1 MKTPEALRM
10 VFEFIAVLS
19 TIAEDGAHLN
29 GALRQKL
36 PDLKCC
42 RCLNAS
48 LPQYSWVRS
57 TDLMTDF

>member
-29 GALRQKL
+29 GALEHCKN
-36 PDLKCC
+36 LKAIFKENIDE
-42 RCLNAS
+42 R
-48 LPQYSWVRS
+48 
-57 TDLMTDF
+57 